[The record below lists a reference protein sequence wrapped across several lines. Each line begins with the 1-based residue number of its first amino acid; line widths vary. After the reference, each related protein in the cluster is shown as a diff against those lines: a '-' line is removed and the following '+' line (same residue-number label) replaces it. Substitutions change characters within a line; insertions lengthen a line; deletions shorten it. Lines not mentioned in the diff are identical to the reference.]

1 MAGNIAGGERQRE
14 KTRRPPSESSVF
26 ISALAGTGDDSE
38 RVVIRNDV
46 YVKAL
51 ESARQ
56 VLRIYNSERKRKI

>member
-1 MAGNIAGGERQRE
+1 MAGNLVGGERQRE
-14 KTRRPPSESSVF
+14 KTRRPPSENSVF
-26 ISALAGTGDDSE
+26 ISALAGTGDGSE